1 MSKASASNNT
11 SAFMHET
18 RKVSRTIGRDANIEV
33 VFSGNAA
40 KTDGSTIYLPSLPS
54 DHAITH
60 DQAGALRGYTDHESF
75 HVRKTDMKLWES
87 TMKAGEG
94 APDFDKFEA
103 WAQAIEDMRIE
114 RFGTEEYPGA
124 KRNISN
130 TVDELTRINMEK
142 LRADPSLGAS
152 KDAAGPL
159 AVTCEGRRRMDIS
172 PSSTTETLDM
182 LSADVRSVA
191 NGVVDY
197 INGNLRDGK
206 EGTSDTL
213 ALAYYIAKHGE
224 APPKSE
230 PPESLPQP
238 SFGSGSGSGSD
249 DSDKGSAEKPGAG
262 KGGEDTGEPGGG
274 HKADS
279 AATSLNTELSD
290 IVEKA
295 AREVVDTERADGL
308 PPLTVMYP
316 ELDMFYKPV
325 EATGNGNTYNPK
337 TQTYHA
343 PEVKGIKSFE
353 QSIHSS
359 AGQMSVMRRKL
370 ERMVQ
375 AKANRGWER
384 GLESG
389 SLDPKRLTMAAMG
402 VPTVWRRREAV
413 PEIDT
418 SVLLLIDL
426 SGSMNGPPVALAQD
440 VAIALSTCLST
451 IGIEHAVVGFS
462 NRCIRAPRGREYEYA
477 RYESL
482 QIPVFKDFDQSLRMA
497 RASMG
502 SIKNMAG
509 GNNSDPC
516 AINMAWDKLRE
527 RQSKRR
533 IMLTIS
539 DGAPAWSC
547 PQSSSVMGGWTKA
560 AVQRVTREGGECAGI
575 GLMDDSVQKFYPFWT
590 VANSMEEFAGKSM
603 DMLARMLLGERVRV
617 SAAA

>member
-1 MSKASASNNT
+1 MSKASASTNT
-11 SAFMHET
+11 SGFMHET

-33 VFSGNAA
+33 VFSGDAA
-40 KTDGSTIYLPSLPS
+40 KTDGSTIYLPSLPT
-54 DHAITH
+54 DHTITH

-75 HVRKTDMKLWES
+75 HVRKTDMALWER

-94 APDFDKFEA
+94 APDFEKFEA

-142 LRADPSLGAS
+142 LRADPSLGTS

-172 PSSTTETLDM
+172 PSSTAATLDM
-182 LSADVRSVA
+182 LSADVRTVA

-197 INGNLRDGK
+197 INANLRDGK
-206 EGTSDTL
+206 EGTADTL

-224 APPKSE
+224 APPADKE
-230 PPESLPQP
+230 PDELPAP
-238 SFGSGSGSGSD
+238 SFGRGSGKGKG
-249 DSDKGSAEKPGAG
+249 KGSGAG
-262 KGGEDTGEPGGG
+262 GGASTEGVGEDSGVPGGG
-274 HKADS
+274 HEASS
-279 AATSLNTELSD
+279 AATCLNTELSD

-295 AREVVDTERADGL
+295 AREIVGEVRTDGL
-308 PPLTVMYP
+308 PALTVMRPDLDIFYLP
-316 ELDMFYKPV
+316 ENRD
-325 EATGNGNTYNPK
+325 AGGTYDPK
-337 TQTYHA
+337 KQTYRAH
-343 PEVKGIKSFE
+343 EGDGVRSFE
-353 QSIHSS
+353 RSIAQS

-389 SLDPKRLTMAAMG
+389 ALDPKRLTMAAMG
-402 VPTVWRRREAV
+402 VPTVWRRREPV

-426 SGSMNGPPVALAQD
+426 SGSMAGAEIRLAQD

-462 NRCIRAPRGREYEYA
+462 NRTIASCSYEEREGFA

-482 QIPVFKDFDQSLRMA
+482 QMPIFKDFDQTLRMA
-497 RASMG
+497 RPGMG
-502 SIKNMAG
+502 TIHTMAG
-509 GNNSDPC
+509 GNNADAC
-516 AINMAWDKLRE
+516 AIHMAWNKLRE
-527 RQSKRR
+527 RQTKRR
-533 IMLTIS
+533 ILLTIS

-547 PQSSSVMGGWTKA
+547 PYNSDIMRGWVKA
-560 AVQRVTREGGECAGI
+560 AVARITREGGECAGI
-575 GLMDDSVQKFYPFWT
+575 GLMDENVKRFYPIWT
-590 VANSMEEFAGKSM
+590 VANSLDEFAGKSM
-603 DMLARMLLGERVRV
+603 DVLARMLLGERVRV